1 MNIHKYI
8 TTIGQF
14 INTTKMCSCFV
25 ILSRFECRINITESF
40 DGKPSLQKKSYMIDR
55 ISFLNSINY
64 NSPIFYSQK
73 KSNKKKEHDKRSSR
87 K

>member
-40 DGKPSLQKKSYMIDR
+40 DGKPSLQKKKLHDR
-55 ISFLNSINY
+55 
-64 NSPIFYSQK
+64 
-73 KSNKKKEHDKRSSR
+73 
-87 K
+87 